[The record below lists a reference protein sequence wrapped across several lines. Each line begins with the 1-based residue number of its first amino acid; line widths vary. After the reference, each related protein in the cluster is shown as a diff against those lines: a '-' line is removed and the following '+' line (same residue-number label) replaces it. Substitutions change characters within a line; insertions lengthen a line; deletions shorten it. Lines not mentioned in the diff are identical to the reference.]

1 MPGMNER
8 FVSNGLSL
16 ACHIARP
23 SGDVEP
29 GPAVILCHGFPIA
42 SLDAQRSPGTFPQL
56 IDRIAHELGC
66 VAMTFNFRGCGES
79 EGDFSLQGWVDDL
92 RNAISHLLSRR
103 RRRPG

>member
-23 SGDVEP
+23 SGAIDP

-42 SLDAQRSPGTFPQL
+42 SLDAQRAGGTFPQL
-56 IDRIAHELGC
+56 MDRTANELGC
-66 VAMTFNFRGCGES
+66 VAMTFNFRGCGDER
-79 EGDFSLQGWVDDL
+79 G
-92 RNAISHLLSRR
+92 
-103 RRRPG
+103 